1 MRHIGA
7 VTSEAR
13 RVQELLGLDMLE
25 QWVQFTPPA
34 LMSGFMQLY
43 SRFNIADRHPP
54 PFNVVVS
61 NVPGPREELSVAG
74 ARLTDLYS
82 VGPILEGIGLNITVW
97 SYLHRL
103 NFSALGCP
111 DLLDDLR
118 GIVDRLQP
126 AFDELVKAAEQ
137 NGSASS

>member
-1 MRHIGA
+1 M
-7 VTSEAR
+7 
-13 RVQELLGLDMLE
+13 QELLGLDMLE

-43 SRFNIADRHPP
+43 SRLNIADRHPP

-74 ARLTDLYS
+74 ARLVDLYS

-97 SYLHRL
+97 SYCDRMA
-103 NFSALGCP
+103 FSALACP
-111 DLLDDLR
+111 DTFQDLR
-118 GIVDRLQP
+118 GLVDALEP
-126 AFDELVKAAEQ
+126 ALDELRAAARLRT
-137 NGSASS
+137 NPA